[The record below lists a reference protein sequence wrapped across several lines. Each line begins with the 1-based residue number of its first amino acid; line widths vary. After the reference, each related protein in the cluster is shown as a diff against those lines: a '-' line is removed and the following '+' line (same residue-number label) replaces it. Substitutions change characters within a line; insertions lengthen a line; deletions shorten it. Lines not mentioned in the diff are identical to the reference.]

1 MGCRGCEAGLGIFAQ
16 LGLPGEQ
23 GRYGKASK
31 GDTDCTH
38 AYLVELLADRR
49 RFRRTRACVTAR
61 FALRTAAR
69 RRTSHET
76 HILRSSHETHILS
89 TNSTHYYRWD
99 GGDGCHL
106 RPLGSCGG

>member
-1 MGCRGCEAGLGIFAQ
+1 MGCRGGEAGLGIFAQ

-49 RFRRTRACVTAR
+49 RFRRTRACVIAR
-61 FALRTAAR
+61 FALRTATPTR

-76 HILRSSHETHILS
+76 HTLS
-89 TNSTHYYRWD
+89 TNSTHYYRCD
-99 GGDGCHL
+99 CGGGCQL